1 MIAPVTAA
9 TDSAVPRPRG
19 AQELRCRHASW
30 RRELHRPRPRAGKLC
45 WRTSEREEH
54 RRPLG
59 TSPARSP
66 RPRRRP
72 PASVPRKTPSL
83 STLAED
89 YFKDNSNAAP
99 CEPVAGERSSTAVLE
114 EEALRELVLGA
125 GVARR
130 RLRANGSHWPLHG
143 PAMASAGFGLA
154 STGSRPGRQAPP
166 ELGPPPWLTDGK
178 RSSLSGAP
186 DVSAC
191 VAAGRVG
198 GASASTTAPRRRARL
213 CRTVL
218 GPSPTATPPA
228 AAASSPPHPALHA
241 AGAVPCP
248 PRCQGRGKRRI
259 SPHRRQIHPRRRWTW
274 TRECRSRHAV
284 LCPGLRA
291 AGTRCRGWRP
301 VPRPPRRRNTKAGP
315 PRRAPTSKPPDRDAG
330 AAAPCPASSY
340 ARAVALYRP
349 RSRRRLPGR
358 RPPPPPR

>member
-9 TDSAVPRPRG
+9 TDSAVRRPRG

-30 RRELHRPRPRAGKLC
+30 SRELHRPRPRAGKLC

-99 CEPVAGERSSTAVLE
+99 CEPVAGEGSSPAVLE

-130 RLRANGSHWPLHG
+130 RLRATGSHWPLHG

-166 ELGPPPWLTDGK
+166 ATGTAG
-178 RSSLSGAP
+178 SSLAGHQSGL
-186 DVSAC
+186 
-191 VAAGRVG
+191 
-198 GASASTTAPRRRARL
+198 RRR
-213 CRTVL
+213 
-218 GPSPTATPPA
+218 G
-228 AAASSPPHPALHA
+228 
-241 AGAVPCP
+241 
-248 PRCQGRGKRRI
+248 QGRG
-259 SPHRRQIHPRRRWTW
+259 W
-274 TRECRSRHAV
+274 
-284 LCPGLRA
+284 
-291 AGTRCRGWRP
+291 
-301 VPRPPRRRNTKAGP
+301 
-315 PRRAPTSKPPDRDAG
+315 
-330 AAAPCPASSY
+330 
-340 ARAVALYRP
+340 
-349 RSRRRLPGR
+349 SRRRRCSDEQSRRGVDVVVKLYRTELPASGRHRLR
-358 RPPPPPR
+358 RPQRQS

>member
-9 TDSAVPRPRG
+9 TDSAVRRPRG

-30 RRELHRPRPRAGKLC
+30 SRELHRPRPRAGKLC

-99 CEPVAGERSSTAVLE
+99 CEPVAGERSSPAVLE
-114 EEALRELVLGA
+114 EEALGELVLGA

-130 RLRANGSHWPLHG
+130 SLRATGSHWPLHG

-154 STGSRPGRQAPP
+154 STGSRPGRQALP
-166 ELGPPPWLTDGK
+166 ELSPPPWLTDGK

-198 GASASTTAPRRRARL
+198 GASACMTTALPPRADLHTAAAPRRRARL

-218 GPSPTATPPA
+218 GPSPTATPLA

-248 PRCQGRGKRRI
+248 PRCQGRGKLRI

-274 TRECRSRHAV
+274 TREA
-284 LCPGLRA
+284 
-291 AGTRCRGWRP
+291 RP
-301 VPRPPRRRNTKAGP
+301 
-315 PRRAPTSKPPDRDAG
+315 
-330 AAAPCPASSY
+330 
-340 ARAVALYRP
+340 
-349 RSRRRLPGR
+349 
-358 RPPPPPR
+358 